1 MPGQDFPRDWNGR
14 PQILPRPPQQLVDAG
29 DRAALIAWA
38 DELRRQKRLNSYTRA
53 TTFVGSL
60 EDGYHIEKWKM
71 RLVAEGVAANEHLM
85 LAIYS
90 VIEDRDPDDPES
102 VKAAKK
108 ALDELADKA
117 FVAAGGDSSS
127 TKGTAVHLLT
137 EKVDAGKKLGAVP
150 SAYKGDLDAYRD
162 VVEREGLGIVAIEKR
177 LVHDDLKIAGTTDR
191 LYLVMSDGR
200 VVIGDVKTGSRIDLG
215 IGKIAQQLAVYSR
228 CEEYDLETGVRTPLD
243 VDQHV
248 GVVIHLPVGT
258 GTASAEWLNLD
269 LGWKGVQL
277 SGGVREFRKLK
288 LKDFQITTEGQAA

>member
-1 MPGQDFPRDWNGR
+1 MPGQDFERAWDGR
-14 PQILPRPPQQLVDAG
+14 PRILPRPPAELVAEG
-29 DRAALIAWA
+29 DRDKLITWA
-38 DELRRQKRLNSYTRA
+38 DAIRAAKKQDIYTRA
-53 TTFVGSL
+53 TTFVGAL

-90 VIEDRDPDDPES
+90 VIEDRDPDDPDS

-117 FVAAGGDSSS
+117 FVAAGGDTSS

-137 EKVDAGKKLGAVP
+137 EKIDRGEKLGPVP
-150 SAYKGDLDAYRD
+150 SAYKGDLDAYRQVIED
-162 VVEREGLGIVAIEKR
+162 EGLGIVEIEKR
-177 LVHDDLKIAGTTDR
+177 LVQDDLRVAGTADR
-191 LYLVMSDGR
+191 LFMIPATGQI
-200 VVIGDVKTGSRIDLG
+200 VIGDVKTGSRIDLG

-228 CEEYDLETGVRTPLD
+228 SEGYDLETGVRTPLD
-243 VDQHV
+243 VDQSL

-258 GTASAEWLNLD
+258 GTASVHWLDLD

-277 SGGVREFRKLK
+277 SGRVREFRKNK
-288 LKDFQITTEGQAA
+288 MKDFERKAA